1 MSTVLDGNARHCWVN
16 WCSSA
21 SEIMNKQDSENFVS
35 RRERYQGCRKCGPMG
50 IR

>member
-1 MSTVLDGNARHCWVN
+1 MSTALEGNDRYCWVN
-16 WCSSA
+16 WYSFA

-35 RRERYQGCRKCGPMG
+35 WREWYQVCLKCGGRG